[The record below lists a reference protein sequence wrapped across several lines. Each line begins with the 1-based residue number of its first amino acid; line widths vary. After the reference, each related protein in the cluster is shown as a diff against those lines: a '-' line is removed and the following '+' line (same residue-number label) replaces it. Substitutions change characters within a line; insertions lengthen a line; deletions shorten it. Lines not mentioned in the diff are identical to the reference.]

1 MANLALVNPSTNA
14 LFKTTVGILSDSG
27 SNFPVEIEP
36 DKVIK
41 YTPNTP
47 AGIVLTKNTS
57 NPTSPGS
64 GEWGFY
70 DGYVY
75 LGDTLQQ
82 GESAVATTGTEALLE
97 MATTLSGT
105 NYFDVS
111 QSDANYRTKLQRVRL
126 TWVGAGE
133 ELQNVQ
139 ISLGDFL
146 ESAGSE
152 TSHYALAP
160 DVDGQPGTFG
170 SQLTSTEIP
179 ELASLKWMQ
188 SVYFWVRCVKPQG
201 SDSGTFAD
209 VTININGTRYK
220 YPRSSILISE
230 EGYTWIT
237 LSGLDHP
244 YLVPFV
250 RYVRVSG
257 SSGKY
262 YFPYIYFNTSTFET
276 RLGVHNPPGNVT
288 EVHYVI
294 QPIDHLNNSGELE
307 ITSGTGIGHIFSN
320 ASCFPVWS
328 MILHQLTDTM
338 CLQMIEDAADT
349 MRYYFGISKGFDL
362 LSYCPPSPLNQYETL
377 SSTFGEDIRVLPT
390 AGSAGVI
397 WSENS
402 IPAYGLVSVVP
413 AAEAVGKYK
422 DSEVCFPFT
431 TSLTSTRLYIYRDD
445 GGGLPLGLY
454 YVIAP

>member
-47 AGIVLTKNTS
+47 AGIILTKNTS

-220 YPRSSILISE
+220 YPRSSILISQD
-230 EGYTWIT
+230 GYTSIE
-237 LSGLDHP
+237 LSGFDHP

-257 SSGKY
+257 SSGEY
-262 YFPYIYFNTSTFET
+262 LLPYIYWDASKAYL
-276 RLGVHNPPGNVT
+276 RVHNPPGNVT

-307 ITSGTGIGHIFSN
+307 ITSGTDIEHNFSN
-320 ASCFPVWS
+320 ASCYPVWS
-328 MILHQLTDTM
+328 MILNQLTDTM
-338 CLQMIEDAADT
+338 YLQMVNVPDT
-349 MRYYFGISKGFDL
+349 MKYYFGTSKSFML
-362 LSYCPPSPLNQYETL
+362 LSYCPSSPLNQYETL
-377 SSTFGEDIRVLPT
+377 SSTFGEDIRVIPT
-390 AGSAGVI
+390 AGSAGVM
-397 WSENS
+397 WRENS
-402 IPAYGLVSVVP
+402 IPAYGLVLIVP
-413 AAEAVGKYK
+413 AAETIGTYT
-422 DSEVCFPFT
+422 DSKICFPFT
-431 TSLTSTRLYIYRDD
+431 TSLTSTRLYIYRAD